1 MVKELFKKF
10 RENKSLQFEII
21 AVILII
27 LFSIS
32 ISPKTLQNDTYY
44 TVKIGESIAQ
54 NGVDM
59 KDHFSWHENLEYTY
73 PHWLYDYGLYLVYNL
88 GSWDAV
94 YLSTCILS
102 IILGLSIYKVN
113 NKLANNKVLSF
124 FITIGAMYLLR
135 GYVAARAQLVTF
147 ILFIWAIYLIE
158 RFLNTKKIRYGV
170 GLIAISLLIANLH
183 VAVWPF
189 LFILFLP
196 YIGEYIISVL
206 CDFILYKKLEIFILK
221 RIIKFLNKSKKEKAH
236 EKIKKYELE
245 LEKKTKKVD
254 RIKEARKENLE
265 NPYKIRMEINPNVKW
280 LILIMVICALMGLIT
295 PTGDNPYTHLYK
307 LMQGTTTQNINEHL
321 PLTLAENN
329 PIMCTLIIILGTMTF
344 TKSKIKLC
352 DLFMLGGLVYLMF
365 VSRRQSSMFVLIGSV
380 ILNKMLIELLEIYGI
395 CKVKEA
401 IKIVNIYTLIILT
414 IAGVALSY
422 HFYRPKIDDEYV
434 SSSTY
439 PVDASEWILENLD
452 VNNIRLFNEYNYG
465 SYLLYKG
472 IPVFIDSRADLYS
485 PEFNN
490 GCNVFS
496 DFISASGIGTYYGDI
511 FKKYEITHI
520 IVYKNSK
527 INMLIKKADSEKYNL
542 LYSDKNF
549 VIYEIMEY

>member
-1 MVKELFKKF
+1 
-10 RENKSLQFEII
+10 
-21 AVILII
+21 
-27 LFSIS
+27 
-32 ISPKTLQNDTYY
+32 
-44 TVKIGESIAQ
+44 
-54 NGVDM
+54 
-59 KDHFSWHENLEYTY
+59 
-73 PHWLYDYGLYLVYNL
+73 
-88 GSWDAV
+88 
-94 YLSTCILS
+94 
-102 IILGLSIYKVN
+102 
-113 NKLANNKVLSF
+113 
-124 FITIGAMYLLR
+124 
-135 GYVAARAQLVTF
+135 
-147 ILFIWAIYLIE
+147 
-158 RFLNTKKIRYGV
+158 
-170 GLIAISLLIANLH
+170 
-183 VAVWPF
+183 
-189 LFILFLP
+189 
-196 YIGEYIISVL
+196 
-206 CDFILYKKLEIFILK
+206 
-221 RIIKFLNKSKKEKAH
+221 
-236 EKIKKYELE
+236 
-245 LEKKTKKVD
+245 
-254 RIKEARKENLE
+254 
-265 NPYKIRMEINPNVKW
+265 
-280 LILIMVICALMGLIT
+280 
-295 PTGDNPYTHLYK
+295 
-307 LMQGTTTQNINEHL
+307 
-321 PLTLAENN
+321 
-329 PIMCTLIIILGTMTF
+329 
-344 TKSKIKLC
+344 
-352 DLFMLGGLVYLMF
+352 
-365 VSRRQSSMFVLIGSV
+365 MFVLIGSV